1 MGWELEPL
9 RCGHDHHDRLLIAN
23 QNLCSPL
30 PPMSVPPTPLT
41 PGNRRG
47 KLPPT
52 LPLSVFTPP
61 ATGTA
66 DRFPFPPSPTSVTA
80 KSIVDGSVLVSSADL
95 SQWNSEATP
104 ELKDKISGVV
114 LLVEADG
121 VQQLVEQCVSDRS
134 LPHNNFRN

>member
-1 MGWELEPL
+1 
-9 RCGHDHHDRLLIAN
+9 
-23 QNLCSPL
+23 
-30 PPMSVPPTPLT
+30 MSVPPTPLT
-41 PGNRRG
+41 PGNRKGR
-47 KLPPT
+47 LLPT

-66 DRFPFPPSPTSVTA
+66 DRFPFPPSPTAVSA
-80 KSIVDGSVLVSSADL
+80 KSIVDGSVLASSADL

-121 VQQLVEQCVSDRS
+121 VQQLVEQCVSGHYLACD
-134 LPHNNFRN
+134 NF